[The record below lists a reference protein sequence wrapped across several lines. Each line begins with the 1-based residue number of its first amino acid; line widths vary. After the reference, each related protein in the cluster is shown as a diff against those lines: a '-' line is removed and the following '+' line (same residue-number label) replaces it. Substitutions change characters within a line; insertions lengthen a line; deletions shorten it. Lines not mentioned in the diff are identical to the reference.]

1 MVSVYI
7 NCLCHARN
15 VWLFILP
22 TFTASC
28 VLAKYFFLISMLFLE
43 IHYFLGSLQY
53 LTVVYTLQD
62 SDGDK
67 SDDLVVDVSNEVKTS
82 ICVSQFLLENCF
94 SFVCDWRFSF
104 PL

>member
-1 MVSVYI
+1 MLEIYDCVYI
-7 NCLCHARN
+7 ANFYSQLC
-15 VWLFILP
+15 F
-22 TFTASC
+22 SQM
-28 VLAKYFFLISMLFLE
+28 FFLISMLFLE

-82 ICVSQFLLENCF
+82 ICVSHFWLENCY
-94 SFVCDWRFSF
+94 SFVYDWCFSF